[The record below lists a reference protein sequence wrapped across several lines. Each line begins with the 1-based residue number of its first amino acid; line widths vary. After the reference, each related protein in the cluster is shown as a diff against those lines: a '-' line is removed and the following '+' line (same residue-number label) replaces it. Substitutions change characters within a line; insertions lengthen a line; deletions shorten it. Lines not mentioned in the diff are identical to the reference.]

1 MKSMEKFSKEE
12 NWFDCIETERNGT
25 ERNELERK
33 WAYFFYKDVS
43 SLD

>member
-1 MKSMEKFSKEE
+1 MEKFSKEE
-12 NWFDCIETERNGT
+12 NQPIDLIALKPNET